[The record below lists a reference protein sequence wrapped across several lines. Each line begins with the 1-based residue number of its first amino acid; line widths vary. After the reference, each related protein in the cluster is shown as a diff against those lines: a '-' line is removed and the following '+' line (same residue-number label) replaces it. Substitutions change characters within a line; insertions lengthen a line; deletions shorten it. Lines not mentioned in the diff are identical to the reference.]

1 MCSVFGL
8 SIAIV
13 CSVFL
18 HQRCNSEN
26 VSPKIERSKV
36 QCKSMFCVRA
46 GHKARWIAVE
56 VVERS
61 NGDRSCPL
69 CSTKR
74 TWALQLL
81 RNDRDNREAHDCQLV
96 IRTFEKNIRQQLE
109 SADGFQPGSA
119 QRKAMGKKGK
129 WNGFQTIQVKG
140 VPLDIA
146 LHKGPGLQLRCCGEN
161 IVNVFSVL
169 ESTFKDLLAQGRE
182 AQYVRNTMKADG
194 ARQFLETV
202 PTWALRRD
210 RSAAAN
216 FDTGKIRFDIG
227 KEAYVITYIDADGAQ
242 HTLSRG
248 LITCASSRCWR
259 QSVQFGG
266 SQQNQGTCPEEGPH
280 NVEHT

>member
-1 MCSVFGL
+1 MCSVCFCT
-8 SIAIV
+8 SVAIV
-13 CSVFL
+13 KM
-18 HQRCNSEN
+18 
-26 VSPKIERSKV
+26 SPNIERSKV

-182 AQYVRNTMKADG
+182 AQYVRNTMKAERG

-266 SQQNQGTCPEEGPH
+266 SQQIQCTCPEEGPQ